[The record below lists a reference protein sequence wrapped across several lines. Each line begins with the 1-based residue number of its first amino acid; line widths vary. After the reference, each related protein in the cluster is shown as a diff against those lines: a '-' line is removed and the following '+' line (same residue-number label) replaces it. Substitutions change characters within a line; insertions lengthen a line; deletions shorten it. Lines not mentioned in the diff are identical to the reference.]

1 MSEIEVSIIIVSYNT
16 QAILSDCLKSIQEA
30 NLTYNYE
37 IIIVDN
43 ASEDSTVL
51 MIEKYFPR
59 IILIKNKINLMFSK
73 ANNIGIK
80 NASGKYVLLLNSDT
94 LIDKGELEKL
104 INFLNQNPLVSAV
117 GPRILNFDGTIQ
129 SESFPFDSLHNL
141 FSNYLKILHWPIP
154 MSLKSKILPKGFIGL
169 QNGITRK
176 TGWISGC
183 CILINKDKLL
193 NKIGFLDEDLLFY
206 GEDVEWCY
214 RANKRNESV
223 YIFPDSHIIHL
234 GGAST
239 NGEVLLK
246 IRENTLNN
254 YIKFLIKTIGPVE
267 IFLINVITL
276 LIHLIFSPLVPLTS
290 EIRFNKWKKN
300 IVISI
305 YTIKYLIKLYSYN
318 QFFNKSNS

>member
-1 MSEIEVSIIIVSYNT
+1 MSDIEVSIIIVSYNT
-16 QAILSDCLKSIQEA
+16 QAILRDCINSIQEA
-30 NLTYNYE
+30 NLKYNFE

-43 ASEDSTVL
+43 ASDDSTVL
-51 MIEKYFPR
+51 MIENYFPD
-59 IILIKNKINLMFSK
+59 IILIKNKENLMFSK

-80 NASGKYVLLLNSDT
+80 NATGKYVLLLNSDT
-94 LIDKGELEKL
+94 LIAKDELEKL

-141 FSNYLKILHWPIP
+141 LSNYLKVLHWPIP
-154 MSLKSKILPKGFIGL
+154 IFYKNKILPKGFIGL
-169 QNGITRK
+169 QNGVTRK

-183 CILINKDKLL
+183 CMLINKDKLL
-193 NKIGFLDEDLLFY
+193 NKIGLLDEDLLFY

-214 RANKRNESV
+214 RANKRNESIYV
-223 YIFPDSHIIHL
+223 FPDSQIIHL

-254 YIKFLIKTIGPVE
+254 YIKFLIKTIGPVQ
-267 IFLINVITL
+267 IFFLNVTTL
-276 LIHLIFSPLVPLTS
+276 LVHLFFSPIAPLTS
-290 EIRFNKWKKN
+290 KNRYNKWKKN
-300 IVISI
+300 ITTSI
-305 YTIKYLIKLYSYN
+305 YTINHLINLYSHN
-318 QFFNKSNS
+318 SIFNKRNF